1 MNKKIL
7 TIEDLVNFFASSN
20 LQRFSSS
27 ESGYQIC
34 AQMPS
39 TYEIKESN
47 NAFLFGKIKLLH
59 TGRNRNRSNVTED
72 AARKCMDKIKYKPI
86 LANFCEVD
94 GVKDFTSHDI
104 EFTDDGVVYLEHQVG
119 CFTVDDPYME
129 YDEEKKKNYMYATAA
144 IPREYTAAAE
154 IIERKG
160 GTKVSVELLVNEM
173 SYDAKEK
180 ELVLEDIEIM
190 GCTLLGVNPDNSDP
204 VEEGMEGA
212 RLDIQNYAVNSV
224 QFERNDKLIETL
236 EKLNTTLSK
245 FNIDNAKK
253 GGDNGLKFEEL
264 LKKYN
269 KTLDDITFD
278 YENLSDEELE
288 SEFRKAFEDDGSEG
302 ADGSD
307 PDGGSD
313 VTESGAGETDG
324 GEDTETDSGGAGES
338 EEGGEGSGG
347 SEEDDE
353 DGEDEDTSY
362 SDTTVEVPN
371 KRNTYSVKI
380 EWNGK
385 EFSRS
390 LNEKIAALSE
400 LVNETYS
407 DSDDDYY
414 VCEVFEDEGYV
425 NMFGVWS
432 GKSYRQTYKVDG
444 DKYTLTGD
452 RVETF
457 SRWLTQEEIDRL
469 DSMSEK
475 LSKYESEPEK
485 LAILQSNEYGY
496 VADTKEFAELSKNYF
511 DMSVEDV
518 RAKADEILLS
528 YVKKCQFSADNKD
541 KSNTS
546 KKMFTKTNKK
556 PGRYGNLFSN

>member
-39 TYEIKESN
+39 TYEIKESD

-59 TGRNRNRSNVTED
+59 TGRNRNGSNVTED
-72 AARKCMDKIKYKPI
+72 AAHKCMDKIKYKPI

-94 GVKDFTSHDI
+94 GVKDFTSHDV
-104 EFTDDGVVYLEHQVG
+104 EFTSDGVVYLEHQVG
-119 CFTVDDPYME
+119 CFTVDNPYME
-129 YDEEKKKNYMYATAA
+129 YDEEKKKNYVYATAA

-190 GCTLLGVNPDNSDP
+190 GCTLLGVNPENGDP

-245 FNIDNAKK
+245 FNIDKTTK
-253 GGDNGLKFEEL
+253 GGNNGLKFEDL

-269 KTLDDITFD
+269 KSPEDITFD
-278 YENLSDEELE
+278 YENLSEDELE
-288 SEFRKAFEDDGSEG
+288 SKFEEVFEEE
-302 ADGSD
+302 
-307 PDGGSD
+307 D
-313 VTESGAGETDG
+313 VT
-324 GEDTETDSGGAGES
+324 TEPQEPEPGT
-338 EEGGEGSGG
+338 GEGSGTESG
-347 SEEDDE
+347 GGADDTESGGEEDGDGEDPEVEDPDDE
-353 DGEDEDTSY
+353 DDKDEDTSY
-362 SDTTVEVPN
+362 SDTTIEVPN
-371 KRNTYSVKI
+371 KRTSYDVKLV
-380 EWNGK
+380 WNGK

-414 VCEVFEDEGYV
+414 ICEVFEDEGYV
-425 NMFGVWS
+425 NMFGIWS

-457 SRWLTQEEIDRL
+457 SRWLTQEEIDKL

-528 YVKKCQFSADNKD
+528 YVKKCQFSANNED
-541 KSNTS
+541 KSKAS

-556 PGRYGNLFSN
+556 SGRYGNLFSN